1 MNYKP
6 IGKNLVAKWIDNI
19 HGEFITICILRDS
32 GSYLQHF
39 GLEYESN
46 VGCYFLVK
54 PISISWL
61 NRKDQILVVKDT
73 DLIIDLGKDYG
84 IDCKKQ
90 DVSDSES

>member
-1 MNYKP
+1 MNYNP
-6 IGKNLVAKWIDNI
+6 IGKNLVAKWIDNK
-19 HGEFITICILRDS
+19 HGDFITICILRDS
-32 GSYLQHF
+32 NLPNF
-39 GLEYESN
+39 GFKDEN
-46 VGCYFLVK
+46 IVGCYFLVK
-54 PISISWL
+54 PITISWL